1 MDVLTAPET
10 VEPSDYPLLIR
21 VPECDQLRWT
31 ALARPI
37 LALPAVVFSAL
48 LNVGAMFAV
57 WAAALATGRVPHW
70 LFDFQVSVTRW
81 HTRTLA
87 YLLLLTGSHPP
98 LDGSHPIICELAAP
112 DRIARRKVIVW
123 KLITAFPHIVTLAVL
138 TVVLVPVWFVG
149 WIAVAVT
156 GRQPTAIREYS
167 GGVLAWWARVGV
179 YIQSLT
185 DEFPPFSLHTEP
197 RRARRP
203 TYVAS
208 AAVGLVPTTLM
219 VAFATY
225 IIGFSGTH
233 VTVDVPYSELQ
244 AGSITSAPTARVES
258 GLMTLLEVSDPAD
271 DSLAL
276 LTPHDGQ
283 RFVAFTISI
292 HNWRGAGETVP
303 VSPSA
308 FVLATDGGSTTDA
321 VMVALDG
328 TPGSGAVASGRTGI
342 AAVVFEIPSDALPAQ
357 LTWDILDYI
366 SFPRRG
372 ETVDWNLT

>member
-1 MDVLTAPET
+1 VDTQTAAGIE
-10 VEPSDYPLLIR
+10 SSNYPLLIR
-21 VPECDQLRWT
+21 IPRCDQHRRT
-31 ALARPI
+31 ALARPL
-37 LALPAVVFSAL
+37 LALPAVVFSVL
-48 LNVGAMFAV
+48 LNVGAMLAV
-57 WAAALATGRVPHW
+57 WAAALATGRVPGW
-70 LFDFQVSVTRW
+70 LFDFQLSVMRW
-81 HTRTLA
+81 HTRTVA

-98 LDGSHPIICELAAP
+98 LDGVHPIICELAAP
-112 DRIARRKVIVW
+112 GNVARRKVIIW
-123 KLITAFPHIVTLAVL
+123 KLITAFPHLVALTVL
-138 TVVLVPVWFVG
+138 TVALIPVWCVG

-156 GRQPTAIREYS
+156 GHLPTAGREYS

-185 DEFPPFSLHTEP
+185 DEFPPFSLHTRP
-197 RRARRP
+197 RRARRG

-233 VTVDVPYSELQ
+233 VTVDVPYAQLQ
-244 AGSITSAPTARVES
+244 TGSITSTSTARVES
-258 GLMTLLEVSDPAD
+258 GLMTLLDASDHAN
-271 DSLAL
+271 DSLSL

-303 VSPSA
+303 VSPPA
-308 FVLATDGGSTTDA
+308 FRLTTDGGSTTDA
-321 VMVALDG
+321 VMVAVDG
-328 TPGSGAVASGRTGI
+328 TPGSRAVASGRTGI
-342 AAVVFEIPSDALPAQ
+342 AAVVFEIPTDARPTQ

>member
-1 MDVLTAPET
+1 ML
-10 VEPSDYPLLIR
+10 
-21 VPECDQLRWT
+21 
-31 ALARPI
+31 
-37 LALPAVVFSAL
+37 
-48 LNVGAMFAV
+48 AV
-57 WAAALATGRVPHW
+57 WAAALASGRVPLW
-70 LFDFQVSVTRW
+70 LFDFQLSVMRW
-81 HTRTLA
+81 HTRTVA
-87 YLLLLTGSHPP
+87 YMLLLTGRHPP
-98 LDGSHPIICELAAP
+98 LDGSHPIICELVSP
-112 DRIARRKVIVW
+112 GTIARRKVIVW
-123 KLITAFPHIVTLAVL
+123 KLITAFPHVVTLTVL
-138 TVVLVPVWFVG
+138 MVVLVPVWFVG
-149 WIAVAVT
+149 WIAVGVT
-156 GRQPTAIREYS
+156 GRLPTAIRDYS

-179 YIQSLT
+179 YVQSLT

-197 RRARRP
+197 RRAHRP

-225 IIGFSGTH
+225 IIGFSGTQ
-233 VTVDVPYSELQ
+233 VTVDVPYAQLQ
-244 AGSITSAPTARVES
+244 AGSIAPATTARVES

-271 DSLAL
+271 NSLAL

-308 FVLATDGGSTTDA
+308 YRLTTDGGSTTDA

-342 AAVVFEIPSDALPAQ
+342 ATVVFEIPSNARPAQ
-357 LTWDILDYI
+357 LRWDILDYI